1 MSIILEALR
10 KAEASRREPDR
21 SALAT
26 PSSPH
31 VPLRS
36 RVPLWLLPVGAAAV
50 VSVSIGAWLLWPKS
64 SDRTAAARATPPP
77 AASVAAEHRG
87 AANTLPALAETSSQ
101 STAPAAS
108 GTPTPASEPSAA
120 TAAASPPARNG
131 ADVRSLALEARGAPA
146 NASSQEGA
154 APAATEGRT
163 LKRGSVE
170 VRDLMSA
177 QAATAPTRP
186 AVKPG
191 TVEVRD
197 LLAEDGAASADPQN
211 ATTQPAPTG
220 SGPDASASPAANGAP
235 ATGVEP
241 ARQAPASPAT
251 PPPKPAVPLI
261 DELVA
266 NGELNPPDLSLEMH
280 AYGPDPAS
288 RFVYINMRRY
298 HIGDTTREGAVIED
312 ITPQGAVLLLQGR
325 RFLLES
331 H

>member
-10 KAEASRREPDR
+10 KAEASRREPAR
-21 SALAT
+21 SALTT
-26 PSSPH
+26 PASPH

-36 RVPLWLLPVGAAAV
+36 RVPMWLLPVGAAAI
-50 VSVSIGAWLLWPKS
+50 VSVSIGAWLLWPES
-64 SDRTAAARATPPP
+64 GERRTAARTTPPP
-77 AASVAAEHRG
+77 ASVAAERRS
-87 AANTLPALAETSSQ
+87 AANTPPARAGASPQ
-101 STAPAAS
+101 AAVPAAS
-108 GTPTPASEPSAA
+108 GTSSPANEPPVA
-120 TAAASPPARNG
+120 TAAANSPVRDG
-131 ADVRSLALEARGAPA
+131 GDVRSLALEARGAQS
-146 NASSQEGA
+146 NASSPEGA
-154 APAATEGRT
+154 SPAATEGRT

-177 QAATAPTRP
+177 QAATAPAQP

-197 LLAEDGAASADPQN
+197 LLAEDAAAPAGPEN
-211 ATTQPAPTG
+211 AGTQAPPAG
-220 SGPDASASPAANGAP
+220 SGPDATPSA
-235 ATGVEP
+235 ATGPVP
-241 ARQAPASPAT
+241 ARQAPASAA
-251 PPPKPAVPLI
+251 PPPAKPAVPLI